1 MAILGMEENQRMTQR
16 LRVSLVVAAMVAVAS
31 EASAQRVKSDQDT
44 LIELEQKWDVAFR
57 NRDATFIETLLADDF
72 VVTYEDGTR
81 GDKTKELSLAANFNQ
96 QIDSSTQD
104 EFIIKVYGNT
114 AVVWFTLHLL
124 GPVNGNPVA
133 ITYRY
138 VDVWVNRDGVW
149 KCVASQS
156 TRVGGK

>member
-1 MAILGMEENQRMTQR
+1 MTR
-16 LRVSLVVAAMVAVAS
+16 YRHVCLAAAVVLALAS
-31 EASAQRVKSDQDT
+31 PASAQGVKSDQDT
-44 LIELEQKWDVAFR
+44 LIELEQKWNAAFQG
-57 NRDATFIETLLADDF
+57 RDAAFIETLLDNDF
-72 VVTYEDGTR
+72 VVTYDDGTR
-81 GDKTKELSLAANFNQ
+81 GDKAKELSLAATFNQ

-124 GPVNGNPVA
+124 GPVNGKPTP
-133 ITYRY
+133 ISYRY

-156 TRVGGK
+156 TRIGGK

>member
-1 MAILGMEENQRMTQR
+1 MTRHVQ
-16 LRVSLVVAAMVAVAS
+16 VCLVVAVVIAVAS
-31 EASAQRVKSDQDT
+31 PANAQRVKSDQDT
-44 LIELEQKWDVAFR
+44 LIELEQKWDMAFR

-81 GDKTKELSLAANFNQ
+81 GDKAKELSLAASFNQ

-104 EFIIKVYGNT
+104 EFIIRVYGNT

-156 TRVGGK
+156 TRVGGKQTP

>member
-1 MAILGMEENQRMTQR
+1 MRQG
-16 LRVSLVVAAMVAVAS
+16 LRACLVVTAIVAAGPGG
-31 EASAQRVKSDQDT
+31 SAQQRVKSDQDT

-57 NRDATFIETLLADDF
+57 NRDAAFIETLLADEF
-72 VVTYEDGTR
+72 VVTYDDGAR
-81 GDKTKELSLAANFNQ
+81 GDKAKELSLASAFNQ
-96 QIDSSTQD
+96 QIDSSRQD

-114 AVVWFTLHLL
+114 AVVWFTLHLV
-124 GPVNGNPVA
+124 GPVQGKPVA

-156 TRVGGK
+156 TRVAGKE

>member
-16 LRVSLVVAAMVAVAS
+16 LRVSLAVAAMVAVAS

>member
-1 MAILGMEENQRMTQR
+1 MTQR
-16 LRVSLVVAAMVAVAS
+16 LRVSLVLAAVVAVAS
-31 EASAQRVKSDQDT
+31 PASAQRVKSDQDT

-81 GDKTKELSLAANFNQ
+81 GDKAKELSLAASFNQ

-156 TRVGGK
+156 TRVGGKQTP

>member
-81 GDKTKELSLAANFNQ
+81 GDKAKELSLAASFNQ

-104 EFIIKVYGNT
+104 EFIIRVYGNT

>member
-1 MAILGMEENQRMTQR
+1 MTR
-16 LRVSLVVAAMVAVAS
+16 YPHVYLAAAVVLALAS
-31 EASAQRVKSDQDT
+31 PASAQGVKSDQDT
-44 LIELEQKWDVAFR
+44 LIELEQKWNAAFQG
-57 NRDATFIETLLADDF
+57 RDAAFIETLLDNDF
-72 VVTYEDGTR
+72 VVTYDDGTR
-81 GDKTKELSLAANFNQ
+81 GDKAKELSLAAAFNQ

-124 GPVNGNPVA
+124 GPVNGTPTP
-133 ITYRY
+133 ISYRY